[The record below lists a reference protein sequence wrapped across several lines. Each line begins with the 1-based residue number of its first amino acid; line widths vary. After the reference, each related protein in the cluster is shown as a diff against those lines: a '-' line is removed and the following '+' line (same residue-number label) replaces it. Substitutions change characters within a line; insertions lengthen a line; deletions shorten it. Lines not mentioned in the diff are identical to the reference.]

1 MFSKWNYGTE
11 GRGFESLQPHHFA
24 KPELNATG
32 LKIGSQGVRNCLT
45 FQVALL

>member
-1 MFSKWNYGTE
+1 
-11 GRGFESLQPHHFA
+11 
-24 KPELNATG
+24 LNATG